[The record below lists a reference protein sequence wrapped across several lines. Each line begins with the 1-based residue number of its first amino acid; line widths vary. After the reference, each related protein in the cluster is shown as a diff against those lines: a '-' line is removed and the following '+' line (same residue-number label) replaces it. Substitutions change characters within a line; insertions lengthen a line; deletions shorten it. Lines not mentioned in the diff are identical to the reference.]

1 QLAPKDR
8 VQVSQTFGPLLK
20 PLDPEQ
26 MKIKLTEKLEDLK
39 QEFDVLKK
47 LPGFRFSFDF
57 DSTEKMIHGL
67 ADDADFE
74 KIQNKIHRQFEV
86 NHEKVNRSFVELED
100 ALASLIR
107 EADLIDQ
114 RMSSS
119 RHVASL
125 KSAPTG
131 LSKWCADLNT
141 YIVANLAKT
150 VKEFRTECNDIE
162 QKANGVISEYVTDKK
177 GPETV
182 KIRRILDGWEKHASI
197 NKQLKGLKDNV
208 QHLDRKLVDYDQW
221 VRLLTPSDD
230 LYKQLIEMQKDD
242 AHMLVSSQL
251 LKEIESVWEDIS
263 DHLRLR
269 SVNGL
274 GAYNH
279 YFEKFQDIETKR
291 KKYLQGLRGKFEAV
305 KDKVNLFLKDL
316 EVGTDSRANVVFNPD
331 DSNGCYDQLFN
342 QALQQLLRICEGESR
357 DLSEQRLDLL
367 YNCNVLKRVSLEEV
381 SPLIEKI
388 DKCEK
393 DLNDLS
399 KTLNVNCI
407 KAIIEGDGKQDFDID
422 VAKNATKR
430 ASNISREVRKTIIE
444 KTKQKTRTEAS
455 EEPNEMLKLIP
466 EGQVI
471 DLKQLIVK
479 MLKEDQPPAGILE
492 SALKTLSELFMD
504 DKVQIKLELPR
515 RR

>member
-1 QLAPKDR
+1 
-8 VQVSQTFGPLLK
+8 
-20 PLDPEQ
+20 
-26 MKIKLTEKLEDLK
+26 M
-39 QEFDVLKK
+39 
-47 LPGFRFSFDF
+47 
-57 DSTEKMIHGL
+57 
-67 ADDADFE
+67 
-74 KIQNKIHRQFEV
+74 
-86 NHEKVNRSFVELED
+86 
-100 ALASLIR
+100 
-107 EADLIDQ
+107 
-114 RMSSS
+114 
-119 RHVASL
+119 
-125 KSAPTG
+125 
-131 LSKWCADLNT
+131 
-141 YIVANLAKT
+141 
-150 VKEFRTECNDIE
+150 
-162 QKANGVISEYVTDKK
+162 
-177 GPETV
+177 
-182 KIRRILDGWEKHASI
+182 
-197 NKQLKGLKDNV
+197 KGLKDNV

-242 AHMLVSSQL
+242 AHRLVSNQL

-274 GAYNH
+274 GAYNQ
-279 YFEKFQDIETKR
+279 YFEKFKDIETKR

-305 KDKVNLFLKDL
+305 KDKVNLFLKDI

-399 KTLNVNCI
+399 KTLNLNCI
-407 KAIIEGDGKQDFDID
+407 KAIIEGGGKQDFDID
-422 VAKNATKR
+422 VVKNATKR
-430 ASNISREVRKTIIE
+430 ASNISRDVRKAIIE
-444 KTKQKTRTEAS
+444 KTKQKTRTDAS
-455 EEPNEMLKLIP
+455 EESSEMLKLIP
-466 EGQVI
+466 EGHVV